1 MNRRARVGAVREGK
15 MGEVSHVRDRHG
27 RTGIRSCL
35 DCRKRP
41 KLNCVGSLP
50 AGTPI
55 PLRSHGPLAQLAE
68 QLTLNQQVLGS
79 SPRRVTRP
87 CIQAVKDEL
96 CLGAL
101 ERRRADLAEIAL
113 IVDEAIGG
121 PPPGSWLPGRLPAA
135 HRIYWCL
142 RHTELQGPS
151 ERYCGTFGTL
161 TGGAWRDTAVL
172 LASRG
177 KRKWDIGIRR
187 LAKRAAEQC
196 SGAAASSGLSFC

>member
-27 RTGIRSCL
+27 RTGLRSCL

-79 SPRRVTRP
+79 SPRRVTHT
-87 CIQAVKDEL
+87 CIQAFIGHVRLANLDRRSPLESDSL
-96 CLGAL
+96 AL
-101 ERRRADLAEIAL
+101 
-113 IVDEAIGG
+113 
-121 PPPGSWLPGRLPAA
+121 S
-135 HRIYWCL
+135 
-142 RHTELQGPS
+142 QGP
-151 ERYCGTFGTL
+151 
-161 TGGAWRDTAVL
+161 TGGKTPMEDRRPREGWRNGPGL
-172 LASRG
+172 
-177 KRKWDIGIRR
+177 R
-187 LAKRAAEQC
+187 LKNLPLRQHSLYEGMHSLQPTII
-196 SGAAASSGLSFC
+196 LE